1 MLALI
6 DQEVRQSPGTKP
18 GFFYGYVI
26 VVAAFF
32 SMMMIFG
39 MHNTFGVFFK
49 PVLTEFGWARGVTS
63 GAFSLAMIMVGL
75 LGVFMGGLND
85 RFGPRIVLSLCG
97 FLFGLGFLL
106 MSQISAVWQLYL
118 FYGII
123 IGSGVSGAWVPLMS
137 TVARWFSERRG
148 LMSGVVLGGVSIGG
162 LITPLVATQ
171 LISTYDW
178 RTTYIILG
186 GVALVITISAAQ
198 FLRRDPAQMGQLPY
212 GSNKGGEPG
221 LELSPEGFT
230 FKDAVYTR
238 QFWLFFSLLFCS
250 GFSMYGAIVHIVPH
264 AIDLGF
270 SPPVAA
276 SLLATLSGLSLVG
289 RIGLGGAA
297 DRIGNKRVFIISF
310 ILMSGS
316 LLWLAPAVEVWQLYL
331 FVVVFGFA
339 YGGLGVVESP
349 LTASL
354 FGLGSHG
361 LIYGVLIVGWTL
373 GAAASPFVTGYMFD
387 VTGSYQT
394 AFLLGAAVGILGL
407 ILTAV
412 LKPIGGGKI

>member
-1 MLALI
+1 MI
-6 DQEVRQSPGTKP
+6 DQEIRQSPGTKP

-26 VVAAFF
+26 VVSAFF

-39 MHNTFGVFFK
+39 IHNTFGVFFK
-49 PVLTEFGWARGVTS
+49 PVLTEFGWTRAMTS

-123 IGSGVSGAWVPLMS
+123 IGAGVSGAWVPLMS
-137 TVARWFSERRG
+137 TVARWFSDRRG
-148 LMSGVVLGGVSIGG
+148 LMSGIVLGGVSMGG
-162 LITPLVATQ
+162 LIAPLVATQ
-171 LISTYDW
+171 LISAYDW
-178 RTTYIILG
+178 RMSYIILG
-186 GVALVITISAAQ
+186 GIALIIIVSAAQ
-198 FLRRDPAQMGQLPY
+198 FLRRDPAQVGQVPY
-212 GSNKGGEPG
+212 GNNEGGETG
-221 LELSPEGFT
+221 LELGTEGFT
-230 FKDAVYTR
+230 LREAVYTK
-238 QFWLFFSLLFCS
+238 QFWLYFSLLFCS
-250 GFSMYGAIVHIVPH
+250 GFSMYGTIVHIVPH

-270 SPPVAA
+270 SPPIAA
-276 SLLATLSGLSLVG
+276 GLLSTLSGLSLVG

-316 LLWLAPAVEVWQLYL
+316 LLWLVPATEVWKLYL

-349 LTASL
+349 LAASL

-361 LIYGVLIVGWTL
+361 LIYGVLIVGWTM
-373 GAAASPFVTGYMFD
+373 GGAASPFVTGYVFD
-387 VTGSYQT
+387 VTGSYQA